1 MLWVCPL
8 IAPLQPKSPGSLE
21 EESLLLELAPLLL
34 VPELPSL
41 LEEPLPLLE
50 ESSDELE
57 LLPESELELSS
68 EEEESSDEELLL
80 LLLSLRRFLVG
91 LACFGLSSSNSSE
104 GAR

>member
-1 MLWVCPL
+1 M
-8 IAPLQPKSPGSLE
+8 
-21 EESLLLELAPLLL
+21 
-34 VPELPSL
+34 PELPSL

-57 LLPESELELSS
+57 LLPESELLIL
-68 EEEESSDEELLL
+68 SSDEEESDEDLLL

-91 LACFGLSSSNSSE
+91 FTCLGLSSSNSSE

>member
-1 MLWVCPL
+1 MGGPVKRHHGNPE
-8 IAPLQPKSPGSLE
+8 APGSLE

-34 VPELPSL
+34 VSELSSL

-57 LLPESELELSS
+57 LPPESELLELSS
-68 EEEESSDEELLL
+68 EEESDDELLL